1 MLKKSDITGFEKEY
15 LWVDSTSK
23 SVYQFFSDNSG
34 IMVDSKDLEHAIKW
48 EYVDDKNALK
58 IGVNGSIFYYIFK
71 TKGEN
76 NKFDVLLKSRN
87 KDIVTVLNRVPKS
100 DEAIEPET
108 QKSESEKIIER
119 EKFDITK
126 LDTADKMFLGIMF
139 LISTILISI
148 ILKMAVFFSSLSF
161 FASLFISTL
170 ITLFIFVY
178 LRDIFYH
185 ISKKYKKEI
194 EDIIFKKW

>member
-1 MLKKSDITGFEKEY
+1 MLKKSDITGFEKEF
-15 LWVDSTSK
+15 LWVDGSSK

-34 IMVDSKDLEHAIKW
+34 IMVDSKDLEHSIKW
-48 EYVDDKNALK
+48 EYIDDKNALK

-87 KDIVTVLNRVPKS
+87 KDIVTVLSRVPKS
-100 DEAIEPET
+100 DDVPEANTTKEDIP
-108 QKSESEKIIER
+108 QIIEK

-126 LDTADKMFLGIMF
+126 LDTADKMFLGTMF
-139 LISTILISI
+139 LITTILISV

-161 FASLFISTL
+161 FTSLFIST
-170 ITLFIFVY
+170 IVTLVIFVY

-194 EDIIFKKW
+194 EDIIFKK

>member
-100 DEAIEPET
+100 DEIIEPET
-108 QKSESEKIIER
+108 KKLETEKVIER

-139 LISTILISI
+139 LISTILISV

-194 EDIIFKKW
+194 EDIIFKK